1 MSTMEKLFMQIFE
14 KKNQIIEQVRHQS
27 LLFDQQLAA
36 KCLLDGIAPP
46 PWLWSP
52 SFPSAPSAPT
62 ELNKEELISEL
73 LLPCPPS
80 SITYTE
86 VRNSNKASDAGDRL
100 SVSPQLPNDA
110 GGASDGIEKPD
121 SSSASSPQDQRE
133 ERIPDFSPEPAQSLA
148 SFQRSRSR
156 QRALE
161 LRNSAKA
168 DRSQLHVDNNTGLF
182 ATANTGSEI
191 APLMLDHVD
200 ELELVESD
208 HNNNGSCEVE
218 EANVGDL
225 LSKGKEWNKEERISE
240 LLLPCPS
247 SIPYTEVR
255 NSSKAFNAGDRFSVS
270 PQLPNDAGGAS
281 DGIEKPDS
289 SSASSPQDQ
298 REGRIPD
305 VSPEPAQS
313 LASFQ
318 RSRSRQ
324 RALELRNSAKA
335 DRSQLCV
342 DNNTGLFATG
352 NTVSEIASL
361 MLDHVDELELVES
374 VHNNNGSCEVEEA
387 NVGDLLSNGKES
399 RKEELI
405 SGPLLPGSQP
415 ATLFSSSDLV
425 PYNKPAFISEN
436 EELFAGNNTEVTTDG
451 QSDLLQLPIHDAGC
465 DSNGVPELESG
476 ATSPQD
482 QRNATVS
489 DINSKPFQSLAMIQR
504 SKSRQRALELRD
516 SAKAAKSCLYVE
528 NDTNSLQPSSLRE
541 SSCMGDPTSVGRS
554 SQGGENV
561 DRSKSS
567 RELIEE
573 DLSCLRCFGSVGVGS
588 CPQQV
593 GGQITDAVSASP
605 RLKEGDAVQSNVG
618 RSLID
623 EMDHVEQSM
632 TEGSKSSSVRISH
645 LLLEHVDELETVEP
659 VDIDCESGMVEDAK
673 VHDVD
678 NRETGS
684 NLHSSRITRSGRS
697 KVSPVRITSP
707 VDEMNHVEQPMTRGL
722 KPSPVRISHPLL
734 EHVDELEIVKAVDI
748 YCESSMVVEDAI
760 VDDVDS
766 REKGSNKDSGRIT
779 RSRSTKVSPVRIIS
793 PVDEMNHLELIEGSK
808 PSSVK
813 ISHTLLEHDDEME
826 TVKPVDIYYESGM
839 VEDAKVDDLHSRENG
854 SNLYSDIITRS
865 GSSKVS
871 PVRFISQVDEMNHVE
886 QPMTG
891 GSKSSLVGI
900 SSSLQEHVEEL
911 ELLKPVDICYGNCVV
926 EEAKVGDLQSREE
939 GCSSP
944 QLKRRRIGSQL
955 NDSLSASPNL
965 RGELNLEERDRS
977 ACTPFTFSYEE
988 SEIPLIPSLVHQA
1001 TGDSKVCSDVEA
1013 GEADPTSSIHD
1024 SIGQERTSCPE
1035 ENDKISYCSLGSPN
1049 RQSMELIC
1057 ADHAIPDL
1065 ERFIMQTDS
1074 EQSQVAGE
1082 GISFKLNLSKN
1093 SIERASLLEQLCKSA
1108 CMHTPLSQF
1117 SSTFKFHGEPN
1128 LYQSVPNGL
1137 LECIDMK
1144 SNLEVNSDV
1153 FKQFDSCYS
1162 YLNKGVNQE
1171 MSYSDRLPLSNAQSA
1186 WDIKKPFTSPVGKL
1200 WDRNTSNPG
1209 SSEKRGS
1216 LNPELFCISEENE
1229 YTEEVVDVV
1238 QENLVK
1244 EMMPTPVKRE
1254 PLADVTENPNL
1265 PASASV
1271 VEIFA
1276 ARNSLE
1282 SVNTEYSFTGT
1293 CNGVTQKLG
1302 HHNSSKRGQTNKAK
1316 VSKSIFIEKYVMNRM
1331 SESVQG
1337 RFSKPQVSGKPGLR
1351 KEGPSLGEREAK
1363 RNNIVSNV
1371 SSFVPLVKQKQAAA
1385 IATGKKHN
1393 PVKALEAAELAK
1405 RLAHEKENKRNME
1418 KEARKAERARMEQEN
1433 LKQMELQKKIKKEE
1447 SKKKEA
1453 DMATRKR
1460 QREEEK
1466 DKEPKRKRGMEPRK
1480 QQQRENREKLR
1491 TKKEKE
1497 LKCQP
1502 MRPKDMKASRN
1513 GAGKDNK
1520 KETEMGGENL
1530 GKLSKTEPKTTMV
1543 STSDSIKASIV
1554 FEACEASTEYG
1565 DNLKVKSNLEKA
1577 TVDNIFTNTYCEESY
1592 DISPY
1597 KESDDEDEDDDDIP
1611 NSKFIPSWASKNC
1624 LALAVSSQQGL
1635 NPDVMFTPESFCSIS
1650 EGNAHKPIKIMDF
1663 NSYIISSD
1671 LFVKRLSVKSLREQI
1686 VFEMRWRFRYAF
1698 LPQMK

>member
-14 KKNQIIEQVRHQS
+14 KKNQIVEQVRHQT

-80 SITYTE
+80 SILYTE
-86 VRNSNKASDAGDRL
+86 VRNSNKTFDAGDRL

-110 GGASDGIEKPD
+110 GGAS
-121 SSSASSPQDQRE
+121 
-133 ERIPDFSPEPAQSLA
+133 
-148 SFQRSRSR
+148 
-156 QRALE
+156 
-161 LRNSAKA
+161 
-168 DRSQLHVDNNTGLF
+168 V
-182 ATANTGSEI
+182 
-191 APLMLDHVD
+191 
-200 ELELVESD
+200 
-208 HNNNGSCEVE
+208 
-218 EANVGDL
+218 
-225 LSKGKEWNKEERISE
+225 
-240 LLLPCPS
+240 
-247 SIPYTEVR
+247 
-255 NSSKAFNAGDRFSVS
+255 
-270 PQLPNDAGGAS
+270 
-281 DGIEKPDS
+281 GIEKPDS

-335 DRSQLCV
+335 DRSQLHV

-352 NTVSEIASL
+352 NTGSEIAPL
-361 MLDHVDELELVES
+361 ILDHVDELELVES

-387 NVGDLLSNGKES
+387 NVGDLLSKGKELNKEELISELLLPCPPSSILYTEVRNSNKTFDAGDRLSVSPQLPNDAGGASVGIEKPDSSSASSPQDQREGRIPDVSPEPAQSLASFQRSRSRQRALELRNSAKADRSQLHVDNNTGLFATGNTGSEIAPLMLNHVDELELVESVHNNNGSCEVEEANVGDLLSKGKES

-405 SGPLLPGSQP
+405 SDPLLPGSQP
-415 ATLFSSSDLV
+415 ATLCSSSDLV
-425 PYNKPAFISEN
+425 PYNIPAFISEN
-436 EELFAGNNTEVTTDG
+436 EELFVGNNTEVTTYG
-451 QSDLLQLPIHDAGC
+451 QSDMLQSPVHDAVC

-489 DINSKPFQSLAMIQR
+489 DVNSEPFQSLARIQR
-504 SKSRQRALELRD
+504 SKSRQQALELHD
-516 SAKAAKSCLYVE
+516 SAKAAKCCSYVE

-541 SSCMGDPTSVGRS
+541 SSRMGDPTSVGRS
-554 SQGGENV
+554 SRGDICAYSCLLNSSGISTPQSGQIHESGLVKPAEVYNESWEVEEAKICDFQGKKKGTTNYTGRITRSRISSLQPSSLRESSHMGDPTSVGRSSRGGKNV
-561 DRSKSS
+561 DCSKSS

-573 DLSCLRCFGSVGVGS
+573 DLPCLRSLGSVGVGS

-593 GGQITDAVSASP
+593 GGQISDAVSASP
-605 RLKEGDAVQSNVG
+605 RLKEGGAVQSNVG

-623 EMDHVEQSM
+623 EMDHVEQPM
-632 TEGSKSSSVRISH
+632 TEESNPSSVRISH
-645 LLLEHVDELETVEP
+645 LLLEHVDELETV
-659 VDIDCESGMVEDAK
+659 
-673 VHDVD
+673 
-678 NRETGS
+678 
-684 NLHSSRITRSGRS
+684 
-697 KVSPVRITSP
+697 
-707 VDEMNHVEQPMTRGL
+707 
-722 KPSPVRISHPLL
+722 KP
-734 EHVDELEIVKAVDI
+734 VDI
-748 YCESSMVVEDAI
+748 YCES
-760 VDDVDS
+760 
-766 REKGSNKDSGRIT
+766 
-779 RSRSTKVSPVRIIS
+779 
-793 PVDEMNHLELIEGSK
+793 
-808 PSSVK
+808 
-813 ISHTLLEHDDEME
+813 
-826 TVKPVDIYYESGM
+826 GM
-839 VEDAKVDDLHSRENG
+839 VDDAKVDDLHSRENG
-854 SNLYSDIITRS
+854 SNLYSDRITRS

-871 PVRFISQVDEMNHVE
+871 PVRVISQVDEMNHVE
-886 QPMTG
+886 QHMTG
-891 GSKSSLVGI
+891 GSKSSPVGI
-900 SSSLQEHVEEL
+900 SSPLQEHVDEL

-955 NDSLSASPNL
+955 NDSPSASPNL
-965 RGELNLEERDRS
+965 RGELSFEERDRS
-977 ACTPFTFSYEE
+977 ACTPFTFPYEE
-988 SEIPLIPSLVHQA
+988 SKMPLILSLVHQA

-1013 GEADPTSSIHD
+1013 GEADPTSLYLEERTARD
-1024 SIGQERTSCPE
+1024 LQERTSCPE
-1035 ENDKISYCSLGSPN
+1035 ENDKISYCLLGSPS
-1049 RQSMELIC
+1049 RQSKELIC
-1057 ADHAIPDL
+1057 ADQAIP
-1065 ERFIMQTDS
+1065 EFEGFIMQTDS
-1074 EQSQVAGE
+1074 EQSHEAGE
-1082 GISFKLNLSKN
+1082 DISFKLNLPKN

-1117 SSTFKFHGEPN
+1117 SSMFKFHGEPG
-1128 LYQSVPNGL
+1128 LYKSVPNGL
-1137 LECIDMK
+1137 LECRDMK
-1144 SNLEVNSDV
+1144 SNLEVNDDV
-1153 FKQFDSCYS
+1153 FKKYNSCYS
-1162 YLNKGVNQE
+1162 YINKGVSQE
-1171 MSYSDRLPLSNAQSA
+1171 MSHSDCLPLSNAQSA

-1238 QENLVK
+1238 QEDLVK
-1244 EMMPTPVKRE
+1244 EMMPTSVKRE
-1254 PLADVTENPNL
+1254 PLSDVTENPNL
-1265 PASASV
+1265 PASASEA
-1271 VEIFA
+1271 EIFA

-1302 HHNSSKRGQTNKAK
+1302 HHNNSRRGPTNKAK
-1316 VSKSIFIEKYVMNRM
+1316 VSNSISIEKYGMNRM

-1351 KEGPSLGEREAK
+1351 KEGPSLGGREAK

-1405 RLAHEKENKRNME
+1405 RLAQEKENKRNME

-1433 LKQMELQKKIKKEE
+1433 LKQKKLQKKMKEEE

-1453 DMATRKR
+1453 DMAARKR
-1460 QREEEK
+1460 LREEEKK
-1466 DKEPKRKRGMEPRK
+1466 DKEPKRRRGMEPWK
-1480 QQQRENREKLR
+1480 QQQRENREKLH

-1497 LKCQP
+1497 LKCEP
-1502 MRPKDMKASRN
+1502 VDERLKDMKASRN

-1554 FEACEASTEYG
+1554 LEACEASTEYG
-1565 DNLKVKSNLEKA
+1565 DNSKVKSNLEKA
-1577 TVDNIFTNTYCEESY
+1577 TVGNIFTNTYQEESY

-1597 KESDDEDEDDDDIP
+1597 KESDDEDEDDDNDIP

-1635 NPDVMFTPESFCSIS
+1635 NPEVMFSPESFCSIS
-1650 EGNAHKPIKIMDF
+1650 EDF
-1663 NSYIISSD
+1663 
-1671 LFVKRLSVKSLREQI
+1671 KRPFCE
-1686 VFEMRWRFRYAF
+1686 E
-1698 LPQMK
+1698 